1 VWQVATLKARI
12 VTAVLLISVCS
23 SHAFAQVDKWEF
35 EVYPA
40 QTLAQGMI
48 ELESLNSFSAKGH
61 EGEDQEYGSNRMYR
75 TAFELTYGFTDKIE
89 AATYLNLAHPNGGSF
104 QYSGSKYRLRGSLFE
119 QGQLPVDLGWYIEL
133 EWHRVPQFDE
143 SELELELRPIITK
156 QFGRLEI
163 DLNPKFEKAIFVGP
177 EKNHGFEFGYVSGIY
192 YNYWR
197 RMSPGLEFY
206 GGIGLIDDSDPLN
219 QQQHYIFPVVR
230 GELPGGI
237 EYNFGIGIGLTRGSD
252 QIIPKL
258 NIELE
263 RFVGSLL

>member
-1 VWQVATLKARI
+1 MASAMVAFAAAT
-12 VTAVLLISVCS
+12 
-23 SHAFAQVDKWEF
+23 AFAQVDNWEF

-40 QTLAQGMI
+40 ATLPQGMV

-61 EGEDQEYGSNRMYR
+61 EGEDEEFGSNRMYR
-75 TAFELTYGFTDKIE
+75 TSFELTYGLTDRIE
-89 AATYLNLAHPNGGSF
+89 AAAYLNLAHPNGSSL

-119 QGQLPVDLGWYIEL
+119 QGQLPVDLGWYLEL
-133 EWHRVPQFDE
+133 EWNQVPQFDE
-143 SELELELRPIITK
+143 SALELEFRPILTK

-163 DLNPKFEKAIFVGP
+163 DLNPKFEKPIVVGP
-177 EKNHGFEFGYVSGIY
+177 EKNHGFEFGYASGIY

-197 RMSPGLEFY
+197 WMSPGLEFY

-230 GELPGGI
+230 GELPAGI
-237 EYNFGIGIGLTRGSD
+237 EYNIGVGIGLTKGSD

-263 RFVGSLL
+263 RFVGALL

>member
-1 VWQVATLKARI
+1 MERSLKFRLI
-12 VTAVLLISVCS
+12 LLALIIAAPASY
-23 SHAFAQVDKWEF
+23 AYAQVDPWEF
-35 EVYPA
+35 EVYPT
-40 QTLAQGMI
+40 QTLPKGMI

-61 EGEDQEYGSNRMYR
+61 QGEEQEFGSNLMYR
-75 TAFELTYGFTDKIE
+75 TAFELTYGLTDRIE
-89 AATYLNLAHPNGGSF
+89 ASAYLNLAHPNGASF

-133 EWHRVPQFDE
+133 EWNRVPQFNE

-163 DLNPKFEKAIFVGP
+163 DLNPKFEKPILVGP
-177 EKNHGFEFGYVSGIY
+177 EKNHGFEFGYAAGIY

-206 GGIGLIDDSDPLN
+206 GGIGSIDDSDPLN
-219 QQQHYIFPVVR
+219 QQKHYIFPVIR

-237 EYNFGIGIGLTRGSD
+237 EYNFGPGIGLSKGSD
-252 QIIPKL
+252 QIITKL
-258 NIELE
+258 NLELE
-263 RFVGSLL
+263 RFLGALL